1 MKNKKIKAI
10 LQNDWV
16 KISLSLL
23 LFVLA
28 VILDLLHIRE
38 IALITYIVA
47 LLYAGFKVFCDA
59 VKGLVRLDPLD
70 EKFLM
75 SIASLGAMIVGEWSE
90 GVAVMI
96 FYLVGEAFEH
106 RAVRKS
112 RASIKELMDICP
124 DEACVIIDGVEQTVD
139 AEDVLVGST
148 VIIRPGERVAVDCT
162 VISGVANVDT
172 SSMTGEPLPVSVS
185 EGSLLLS
192 GYVVK
197 DGLIYAK
204 AERPASESS
213 AARVL
218 ELVEYASDNKSKE
231 ESFITRFSRYYTP
244 IVVLLALAVA
254 TLPVLFGL
262 TNVERALYTA
272 LTFLVISCPC
282 ALVISVPMA
291 FFGGIG
297 GAASRGILFKGG
309 NVFSKVAKT
318 ETIAFDKTGTI
329 TSGRFEIRDV
339 IPLGITKDE
348 LLFIAASVEYSS
360 NHPIAESLHL
370 SSATAEKPKE
380 AKELSGL
387 GVIATVESDL
397 CAVGNLALMEREGI
411 TVPNE
416 LVKPGAIY
424 VSKNSSL
431 VGAIYISDSV
441 KPEAKEALSQ
451 LYKLGVR
458 STVILSGDRAENVIR
473 TGEEIGIKEVYF
485 ELTPEEKYKKLEN
498 LIKSSQSTM
507 FVGDGINDA
516 PSLARADVGVA
527 MGNIGQDS
535 AIEASDVVIM
545 TDNLTKLPETIK
557 IARKTVRI
565 ARENI
570 VFAIGTKALILILGV
585 AGFANMWLA
594 VFADVGVA
602 VLAVLNS
609 MRALKYKK

>member
-16 KISLSLL
+16 KISLSLV
-23 LFVLA
+23 LFASALVLELFHFEGA
-28 VILDLLHIRE
+28 AFV
-38 IALITYIVA
+38 TYIVA
-47 LLYAGFKVFCDA
+47 LLCAGFKVFCDA
-59 VKGLVRLDPLD
+59 IKGLVRLDPLD

-75 SIASLGAMIVGEWSE
+75 SIASVGAMIVGEWSE

-124 DEACVIIDGVEQTVD
+124 DEACVIINGVEQRVD
-139 AEDVLVGST
+139 AEDVGVGST
-148 VIIRPGERVAVDCT
+148 VIIRPGERVAVDCK
-162 VISGVANVDT
+162 VISGVADVDT

-185 EGSLLLS
+185 VGSLLLS

-244 IVVLLALAVA
+244 VVVLLALAVA
-254 TLPVLFGL
+254 TLPVLFGVTDL
-262 TNVERALYTA
+262 ERALYTA

-339 IPLGITKDE
+339 VPLGITKEE

-360 NHPIAESLHL
+360 NHPIAESLRSL
-370 SSATAEKPKE
+370 SVTAEKPKE

-387 GVIATVESDL
+387 GVIATVESYL
-397 CAVGNLALMEREGI
+397 CSVGNLALMEREGI
-411 TVPNE
+411 TVPDE

-424 VSKNSSL
+424 VSKNSRF

-485 ELTPEEKYKKLEN
+485 QLTPEEKYKKLEN
-498 LIKSSQSTM
+498 LIKNSQSTM
-507 FVGDGINDA
+507 FVGDGINDS

-545 TDNLTKLPETIK
+545 ADNLTKLPEAIK

-609 MRALKYKK
+609 MRALK